1 MSTLRT
7 RAIFLATVAASHTAL
22 VACGGPGGDRER
34 VLLVTTTSVEASG
47 LLDELLEAYHAYQE
61 SYRLAPTAVGSGAA
75 LEMGRRGDADL
86 LLTHDPEGEAH
97 FIAEGHAA
105 GHGPLM
111 MNRFLI
117 AGPPEDPA
125 GVAGADDPVAGMR
138 RIVEAGAGF
147 VSRGDDSG
155 THARELALWREAG
168 IAPRGTR
175 PGWYVEAGTGM
186 GETLQMASQL
196 AAYTLTDRGTFLH
209 LRASLRLE
217 PLLERGDGLDNHY
230 TWILPRDPENPDGA
244 RDLLAWLRGP
254 GQAVIAG
261 YGAEAFGEPLFRPT
275 AGDTATSSAADSAPA
290 AAR

>member
-1 MSTLRT
+1 MRIALT
-7 RAIFLATVAASHTAL
+7 RAILLATLAAAL
-22 VACGGPGGDRER
+22 ATLPACAEPGADRER

-47 LLDELLEAYHAYQE
+47 LLDELLEAYHASQE
-61 SYRLAPTAVGSGAA
+61 RYRLAPTAVGSGAA

-86 LLTHDPEGEAH
+86 LLTHDPDGEAR

-125 GVAGADDPVAGMR
+125 DVGGASDPVTAMR

-155 THARELALWREAG
+155 THVRELELWREAG

-196 AAYTLTDRGTFLH
+196 GAYTLTDQGTFLH

-217 PLLERGDGLDNHY
+217 PLLDRGDGLGNHY
-230 TWILPRDPENPDGA
+230 SWILPSDPVNPQGA

-254 GQAVIAG
+254 GQAVIAA
-261 YGAEAFGEPLFRPT
+261 YGTETFGEPLFRPT
-275 AGDTATSSAADSAPA
+275 ASDTTAETAPSAG
-290 AAR
+290 